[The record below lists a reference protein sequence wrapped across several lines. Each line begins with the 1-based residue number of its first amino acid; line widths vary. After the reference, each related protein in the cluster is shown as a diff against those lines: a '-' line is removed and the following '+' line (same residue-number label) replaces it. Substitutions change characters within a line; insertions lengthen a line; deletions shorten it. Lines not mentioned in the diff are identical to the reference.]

1 MSAERAQVIG
11 RWTSIERI
19 GNADFEVAKVRLPQ
33 DAGRNAVRKLLTDEA
48 EYGGWE
54 LMRLR
59 RYRNGVR
66 DAWLRRRIIRQ
77 RATMLSGV
85 GEA

>member
-1 MSAERAQVIG
+1 MSAERARVIG
-11 RWTSIERI
+11 RWTSIEHM
-19 GNADFEVAKVRLPQ
+19 GNSDFEVQQIRLPY
-33 DAGRNAVRKLLTDEA
+33 DAGRNAVRRLLVDEA

-59 RYRNGVR
+59 RYRSGVR

-77 RATMLSGV
+77 RATLV
-85 GEA
+85 G